1 MLLIG
6 MFDSP
11 YVRRVVISMKRL
23 GLPFEHGN
31 WSVGADFERIRQYS
45 PLGRV
50 PVLVMDDGVVL
61 VESAAI
67 LDAIDDLVGPARALL
82 PPAGASRREALRL
95 MSLAIG
101 AGEKARDVL
110 SQRMVRPPEKY
121 HEPWVARCRAQMHG
135 ALGELEKSCQQRT
148 TGQWLVDDRLTQADI
163 TVACICTMLSESVDA
178 LGMRSRLPGPPY
190 ARHPLRGVAGV
201 PGQFP
206 FKVVCGRHRAAAR
219 GRTSVAVGV

>member
-11 YVRRVVISMKRL
+11 YVRRVAISMKRL

-45 PLGRV
+45 PLARV

-61 VESAAI
+61 VESSAI
-67 LDAIDDLVGPARALL
+67 LDAVDDLVGPARGLL
-82 PPAGASRREALRL
+82 PPAGACRREALRL
-95 MSLAIG
+95 ISLAIG
-101 AGEKARDVL
+101 AGEKARDVVHE
-110 SQRMVRPPEKY
+110 RMVRPPEKY

-135 ALGELEKSCQQRT
+135 ALGELEKSCQRRT

-178 LGMRSRLPGPPY
+178 LGSGDNAYPALRAFVNRCERLPEFQATHSKWFAADIERLP
-190 ARHPLRGVAGV
+190 
-201 PGQFP
+201 
-206 FKVVCGRHRAAAR
+206 AAAPR
-219 GRTSVAVGV
+219 SQ